1 MKDIFFARYFLARF
15 FPLEI
20 SLQDIFFSESAIP
33 PVQSQ
38 TDGPLSRS
46 IVPSQ
51 IKGPKNYV
59 QLQHLHPIEI

>member
-1 MKDIFFARYFLARF
+1 MFFSPGISLQDF
-15 FPLEI
+15 FPLEM
-20 SLQDIFFSESAIP
+20 SVQDTFFSESPIP

-38 TDGPLSRS
+38 MAGPLSRS

-51 IKGPKNYV
+51 IKDPKNYV